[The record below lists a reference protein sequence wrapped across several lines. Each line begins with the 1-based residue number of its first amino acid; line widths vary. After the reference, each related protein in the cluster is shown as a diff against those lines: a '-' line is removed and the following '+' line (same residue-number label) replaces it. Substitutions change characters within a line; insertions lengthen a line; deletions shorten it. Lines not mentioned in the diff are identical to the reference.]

1 MHFPSSSQNDVPTP
15 EHRLAL
21 KIDVDSLP
29 GALQGVPALIDLLR
43 QRSATATFL
52 FTLGPDRSGRSL
64 PTFIRSGV
72 DRKCS
77 GPGAIER
84 YGWKGL
90 LRGTLL
96 PAPIIGEYA
105 ESSVRAAADAGFEVG
120 LRPWDC
126 HAWQQMAA
134 HADAAWTQTQMQRA
148 CDRFV
153 TIFGTS
159 PRVFGA
165 SAWQMNRHAFR
176 ATQRLGFDYC
186 SDTRGFRPYVPVYDA
201 EIIACPQIPTTL
213 PTFDELL
220 ADPRI
225 DRESVVDRMADAFA
239 TPTPDGHVLTLSA
252 GHCAASRAG
261 AFPRSAAEPRRNIH
275 VARDLLGRRRY
286 RRFGTP
292 SPPSRR
298 PAWHFVAVV
307 DAVYGI
313 SCMIESLRRRAWR
326 ESRVQGVSSLFLRL
340 VKGKRP

>member
-1 MHFPSSSQNDVPTP
+1 MHFPSSLQNDVPKP
-15 EHRLAL
+15 EQRLAL

-43 QRSATATFL
+43 QRAAMATFL
-52 FTLGPDRSGRSL
+52 FALGPDRSGRSL
-64 PTFIRSGV
+64 SAFIRSGV
-72 DRKCS
+72 DRKCRR
-77 GPGAIER
+77 PGSIER

-153 TIFGTS
+153 TIFGTP

-201 EIIACPQIPTTL
+201 EIIACPQTPTTL

-252 GHCAASRAG
+252 DCEGIALLPA
-261 AFPRSAAEPRRNIH
+261 
-275 VARDLLGRRRY
+275 LGRFLDR
-286 RRFGTP
+286 
-292 SPPSRR
+292 
-298 PAWHFVAVV
+298 
-307 DAVYGI
+307 
-313 SCMIESLRRRAWR
+313 LQN
-326 ESRVQGVSSLFLRL
+326 QGVTFMSLGTYLAAAGTADLARHRLQAGVLPGTSSPLSMQFTEFLA
-340 VKGKRP
+340 